1 VNDMMIL
8 RLPEL
13 EGQQGKALRVHEV
26 FAADELA
33 RMHPQVQSLS
43 PVTVDAEA
51 RYEAGEVRV
60 EGTLSG
66 SLVLS
71 CSRCLKAFPYSYSI
85 PVDER
90 FVRAS
95 SGETAPEETD
105 EENVHVVDGDTVD
118 LKPYLVELIALAIPF
133 APLCSEACKGLC
145 PVCGVDR
152 NAESCSCR
160 TERIDPRL
168 APLAELLAAQMGQ
181 GEQKGPNGKPN
192 DT

>member
-1 VNDMMIL
+1 MMIL

-43 PVTVDAEA
+43 PVTMDGEA

-60 EGTLSG
+60 HGTLSG
-66 SLVLS
+66 SMVLS
-71 CSRCLKAFPYSYSI
+71 CSRCLKAFPFSYSI

-95 SGETAPEETD
+95 GDEAAAEEDD
-105 EENVHVVDGDTVD
+105 EENVHVVEGDTVD
-118 LKPYLVELIALAIPF
+118 LKPYLVELIALSVPF
-133 APLCSEACKGLC
+133 APLCDEACKGLC
-145 PVCGVDR
+145 PLCGIDR
-152 NAESCSCR
+152 NAETCSCR

-168 APLAELLAAQMGQ
+168 AVLAELFADQQGQ
-181 GEQKGPNGKPN
+181 TDKKEPNGK
-192 DT
+192 